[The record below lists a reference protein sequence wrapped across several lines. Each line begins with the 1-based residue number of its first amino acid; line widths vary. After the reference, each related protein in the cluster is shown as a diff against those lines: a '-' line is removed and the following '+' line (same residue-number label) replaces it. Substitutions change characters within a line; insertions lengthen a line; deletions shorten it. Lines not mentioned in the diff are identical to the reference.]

1 MAVDACAAFPT
12 HSHFQHGSL
21 VSGLKLETM
30 TYYLPPFA
38 GLNGKV
44 SDNTSQKISGQTFT
58 IKLGE
63 KQFAYHDFWSEPC
76 QTVMAWLGLGR
87 DHSLG

>member
-30 TYYLPPFA
+30 THYLPPFA
-38 GLNGKV
+38 GLNGNV

-63 KQFAYHDFWSEPC
+63 KQFAYHDFWSVVNLVK
-76 QTVMAWLGLGR
+76 QSWLG
-87 DHSLG
+87 